1 MIAKGTFDVK
11 LTPQQDEETPAGRM
25 TIYKTFSGEMEGK
38 GKGQMISKRLENGT
52 AVYFAIE
59 EFEGTISG
67 KSCSF
72 TFMHKGAMSK
82 ESQSLEI
89 TILDGSGSGELE
101 TISGSMSVVQDGGA
115 HSYELKYAL

>member
-1 MIAKGTFDVK
+1 MIAKGTFEVN

-25 TIYKTFSGEMEGK
+25 TIDKTFSGEMKGT

-59 EFEGTISG
+59 EFEGTING
-67 KSCSF
+67 KGGAF

-89 TILDGSGSGELE
+89 TILDGSGSGELK
-101 TISGSMSVVQDGGA
+101 TISGSMSIVQDGGA
-115 HSYELKYAL
+115 HSYEFQYEL